1 MPHQVALTIRTPI
14 RPDEVDALEEVFARM
29 RQDVEANDVVPFGKL
44 QGVHFARFAVI
55 PGGTAA
61 AVEQVEPTL
70 IWASNVDAPLEAHL
84 ENLVAVGAEGLDE
97 IYRHC
102 DGYPEAPARDAAS
115 RLAYLRRHMI
125 PTQAYYVNSVG
136 RSLAQVREESM
147 LRERIEDHLDHLRA
161 GSDWSEQGPGDVRD
175 AIVEF
180 VRADRTLRWAL
191 DPAERPNLL
200 WRLEEKARFAAIM
213 LGGVVLLPL
222 LIVIVPLGLVA
233 LRIKEWQDSRRG
245 SVSRRLRSRGELA
258 RREDQ
263 VAQNQFSA
271 VGEVK
276 PGPIRF
282 VAAQVV
288 LRLAGVA
295 TRHAFT
301 RGDLGTVKPLG
312 LEGVDT
318 IHFARWISLDGGR
331 RVLFM
336 SNYDGSL
343 ESYMD
348 DFINKVAWGLNAVF
362 THGRSYPPTRWLVLG
377 GAKDEQAF
385 KEFLRTHQLSTGVWY
400 SAIENL
406 TAVNVANNAA
416 IRAGLTQ
423 ELDPQQLTK
432 WLRRF

>member
-1 MPHQVALTIRTPI
+1 MPHQVALTIRAPI
-14 RPDEVDALEEVFARM
+14 MPAEVDALEEVFAQI
-29 RQDVEANDVVPFGKL
+29 RQDVETNDLMPFGKL
-44 QGVHFARFAVI
+44 RAVHFARFVII
-55 PGGTAA
+55 PGGTGTT
-61 AVEQVEPTL
+61 VENVKPTL

-84 ENLVAVGAEGLDE
+84 ENLVAVGGEGLDE

-102 DGYPEAPARDAAS
+102 EGYPEAPSRDAAS

-125 PTQAYYVNSVG
+125 PAQAFYVNTVG
-136 RSLAQVREESM
+136 RSLTQVRQESL
-147 LRERIEDHLDHLRA
+147 LRERIEDHLDDLRT
-161 GSDWSEQGPGDVRD
+161 GPEWSKRGPENVRD
-175 AIVEF
+175 SIVEF
-180 VRADRTLRWAL
+180 VLADPELHWAL
-191 DPAERPNLL
+191 DPAGRPNLP
-200 WRLEEKARFAAIM
+200 WRLKEKARFAAIV
-213 LGGVVLLPL
+213 LGGVVLLPM
-222 LIVIVPLGLVA
+222 LIVIAPVGLIA
-233 LRIKEWQDSRRG
+233 LRIKEWQDLHRG
-245 SVSRRLRSRGELA
+245 SVSRRLRSRGLLA

-276 PGPIRF
+276 PGLIRL
-282 VAAQVV
+282 VAAQAV

-295 TRHAFT
+295 TRHLYNN
-301 RGDLGTVKPLG
+301 GDLGTVKPLG
-312 LEGVDT
+312 LTGVDT
-318 IHFARWISLDGGR
+318 IHFARWISIDGGR

-377 GAKDEQAF
+377 GARDEQAF
-385 KEFLRTHQLSTGVWY
+385 KEFLRTHQVPTGVWY
-400 SAIENL
+400 SAIKNL
-406 TAVNVANNAA
+406 TTENVSNNAA

-423 ELDPQQLTK
+423 KLDPRQLTK